1 MRRFLLLCVAVGMTV
16 ASFAAFTL
24 TKPAKP
30 TPLKASEMY
39 LPLGKGG
46 ELVSLMDLSRMKIK
60 EYQQL
65 TGKKMK
71 LFEKIGFKAAQKQL
85 KNSIN
90 RDGTFNSKKMERYLK
105 KSSMVGEGFHIG
117 GFALGF
123 LLGLIGVLIAYLIN
137 DDLKSTRVKWAWI
150 GLAAW
155 IVILI
160 LLLVV

>member
-1 MRRFLLLCVAVGMTV
+1 MRRILLLCVAVGLAV
-16 ASFAAFTL
+16 ASFGAFTL
-24 TKPAKP
+24 TKPAP
-30 TPLKASEMY
+30 VKASEIY
-39 LPLGKGG
+39 LPLGKTG
-46 ELVSLMDLSRMKIK
+46 ELISLMDLSRMKIK

-85 KNSIN
+85 RNSIN

-105 KSSMVGEGFHIG
+105 KSSMIGEGFHIG

-155 IVILI
+155 IVIL
-160 LLLVV
+160 LLILVV